1 MERSIDAVHMTPV
14 AISHPTKIG
23 LVPLSTAMATCCL
36 CLGGDTDIPAF
47 GTIKDAQDLIT
58 PCAQCL
64 IVTHRKCLLEW
75 FNSLPTDKI
84 KVVDVRLVSSD
95 TSLAPTAETHED
107 LNIGVAPLAS
117 DSLALNTSSLTMW
130 VMEWARMNSDID
142 MDMGYA
148 GNDEQDLEVPL
159 THRVSPHVFLMTSCP
174 QCKSEIVFSLKRLP
188 FLSFLTN
195 MRVFATKFVQYG
207 GLFLGFT
214 LAVTGV
220 VTMGY
225 VGLTTCGLKIME
237 SLVPGNLIVKLLTRG
252 TPQSNYQNLSQLLL
266 GRSDTHGIDNLE
278 QALVKGLVDPLKFSR
293 VPVLPI
299 VLYRMRLSSI
309 SSVLFGNSQDNPY
322 PWNAFFTE
330 FMISAYLSS
339 LGNHELAY
347 GVYRNVVQMF
357 KHPHRGT
364 TLLQGI
370 NLWKTTNMISMLVPV
385 RWIYD
390 LVYRVTVNR
399 KYFDLTLR
407 VRPRDIANSM
417 SQDDVDKLED
427 INNALGSLALRYYVL
442 LKQINSTMPN
452 KGYGLSAWLTYFK
465 RKLMVTTKLAN
476 EGFYSK
482 LLKLKLMSAL
492 YLLRAT
498 IRYDYSRKVGP
509 SLVALK
515 WIGTVVWPLVS
526 LKVGGMLFKYIAQRL
541 SHIPQDK
548 VMMLLNFIG
557 LLLVVIV
564 RDILALGI
572 NYHKASQLLNLTVLC
587 RDHTSSTTEEVHEL
601 QEEQL
606 PGTFQSGLY

>member
-1 MERSIDAVHMTPV
+1 
-14 AISHPTKIG
+14 
-23 LVPLSTAMATCCL
+23 MATCCL

-47 GTIKDAQDLIT
+47 GTMKDAQDLIT

-84 KVVDVRLVSSD
+84 KVVDVRLESSD
-95 TSLAPTAETHED
+95 ASLAPTTETHED

-117 DSLALNTSSLTMW
+117 DTLALNTSSLTMW

-142 MDMGYA
+142 MDMGYS
-148 GNDEQDLEVPL
+148 GNDEQDLEVTPNR
-159 THRVSPHVFLMTSCP
+159 RVSSHVFLMTSCP

-188 FLSFLTN
+188 FLSLLTN
-195 MRVFATKFVQYG
+195 VRGFATKFVQYG

-237 SLVPGNLIVKLLTRG
+237 SMVPGNLIVQLLTRG
-252 TPQSNYQNLSQLLL
+252 TRLSNYQNLSQLLL
-266 GRSDTHGIDNLE
+266 GRNDTHGIDNLE
-278 QALVKGLVDPLKFSR
+278 QALVKGLVDPLKFLR
-293 VPVLPI
+293 VPILPI

-309 SSVLFGNSQDNPY
+309 STVLFGNSFDNPF

-339 LGNHELAY
+339 LGNHELAF
-347 GVYRNVVQMF
+347 GIYRNVIDMF
-357 KHPHRGT
+357 KNPHKGT
-364 TLLQGI
+364 TLFKGI

-390 LVYRVTVNR
+390 MVYRVTFNH

-417 SQDDVDKLED
+417 SQDDADRLED
-427 INNALGSLALRYYVL
+427 INNALGGLALRYYIL
-442 LKQINSTMPN
+442 QKQVKKAMPN
-452 KGYGLSAWLTYFK
+452 KAPGLSTWINYLK
-465 RKLMVTTKLAN
+465 RKISITTKLAN
-476 EGFYSK
+476 EGFYAQ
-482 LLKLKLMSAL
+482 LFRLKLMSAF

-515 WIGTVVWPLVS
+515 WIGTVLWPLVS
-526 LKVGGMLFKYIAQRL
+526 LKVGGIIFKYIALRL
-541 SHIPQDK
+541 THIPEDK
-548 VMMLLNFIG
+548 IMMLLNFIG
-557 LLLVVIV
+557 LVLVVIV
-564 RDILALGI
+564 RDILALGV
-572 NYHKASQLLNLTVLC
+572 NYHKAYQLLNLTVLC
-587 RDHTSSTTEEVHEL
+587 RDHTSPNLEEVHEFH
-601 QEEQL
+601 EEQL
-606 PGTFQSGLY
+606 PGSFQSGSY